1 VQKGPS
7 LTAGALLSVL
17 LVTAGCGGDSGQK
30 TDGQPEATLRAL
42 PSNMCD
48 WIPREYLTG
57 LLVNEPTN
65 SSALGVPTSICTA
78 VAKKGAR
85 ESRYVNVILKR
96 FESVALAREDNA
108 KACRTFAALAPT
120 KLAAPSID
128 GGGVDAVATC
138 ARRGDTST
146 YLITVPNES
155 GDTLLVSIGGRP
167 PATALSAA
175 IAITDNVTRQLG

>member
-1 VQKGPS
+1 
-7 LTAGALLSVL
+7 VL
-17 LVTAGCGGDSGQK
+17 LLAAGCGDDSAK
-30 TDGQPEATLRAL
+30 KADDEPEATLRAL

-96 FESVALAREDNA
+96 FESVDLAREDNA
-108 KACRTFAALAPT
+108 KACRTFAALAP
-120 KLAAPSID
+120 KKVAAP
-128 GGGVDAVATC
+128 GVDAVATC

-155 GDTLLVSIGGRP
+155 GDTLLVSIGGSP
-167 PATALSAA
+167 PAAALSAA
-175 IAITDNVTRQLG
+175 VEITSNITRQLG